1 MRHEGVKWKEAAE
14 KRLAGRLLVV
24 SKGQVPAAA
33 AAILDI
39 DMAEIPELDP
49 SDAGFERRR
58 ELRIRTRRENE
69 QNALRRKMI
78 ILNDW
83 TDLYTVVAT
92 ACEDNA
98 PMLACEMQESC
109 NMEVT
114 VGHTSADTGEQL
126 TCDANAT

>member
-69 QNALRRKMI
+69 QNAL
-78 ILNDW
+78 
-83 TDLYTVVAT
+83 
-92 ACEDNA
+92 
-98 PMLACEMQESC
+98 
-109 NMEVT
+109 
-114 VGHTSADTGEQL
+114 SAGR
-126 TCDANAT
+126 